1 MYDKKD
7 NFKRDNNRPQN
18 GGGYRGGRGKNEDL
32 NNDIVFGVRAVIEA
46 VRAGK
51 EINKIMIQR
60 GMQKDLFKELKEE
73 LANKMYNLQFVPIQ
87 KLNRLTRKNHQGVI
101 AFIAPIEYQN
111 IEDIITKLFEDG
123 EIPSV
128 MILDRVTDVRNFG
141 AIARTA
147 ECTGVHAIV
156 IIEKGG
162 VLVTSDA
169 IKTSAG
175 ALHRIPVC
183 KAKDLSQVVHYLK
196 TSGVQV
202 VACTEKTKNLIQDTD
217 LTVPS
222 AIIMGSE
229 EDGISTKLL
238 AESDVKAKI
247 PMVGEIASLN
257 VAVSAGIILY
267 ESLRQRMG

>member
-1 MYDKKD
+1 MYENKD
-7 NFKRDNNRPQN
+7 NDNRREGNRDRNFGGGRSRDHEDRDN
-18 GGGYRGGRGKNEDL
+18 
-32 NNDIVFGVRAVIEA
+32 DIIFGVRSVIEA
-46 VRAGK
+46 VKAGK

-60 GMQKDLFKELKEE
+60 GMNKELFKELKEE
-73 LANKMYNLQFVPIQ
+73 LANKNYNLQFVPIQ

-101 AFIAPIEYQN
+101 AFIAPIAYQE
-111 IEDIITKLFEDG
+111 IEPIVTQLFEKG
-123 EIPSV
+123 EVPNI
-128 MILDRVTDVRNFG
+128 MILDRLTDVRNFG

-175 ALHRIPVC
+175 ALMRIPIC
-183 KAKDLSQVVHYLK
+183 KVKDLSQVVHYLK
-196 TSGVQV
+196 SSGINV

-217 LTVPS
+217 LTLPT

-238 AESDVKAKI
+238 AESNEKAKI
-247 PMVGEIASLN
+247 PMTGEIASLN
-257 VAVSAGIILY
+257 VAVSAGIVLY
-267 ESLRQRMG
+267 ESIRQRLG

>member
-1 MYDKKD
+1 MYEKKD
-7 NFKRDNNRPQN
+7 NFRKDDNQNKN
-18 GGGYRGGRGKNEDL
+18 GGVYRGGRANDDEL

-46 VRAGK
+46 VKAGK

-73 LANKMYNLQFVPIQ
+73 LANKNYNLQFVPIQ

-101 AFIAPIEYQN
+101 AFIAPIEYQD
-111 IEDIITKLFEDG
+111 IEDIVTKLFEDG

-128 MILDRVTDVRNFG
+128 MILDRITDVRNFG

-147 ECTGVHAIV
+147 ECTGVHAII

-175 ALHRIPVC
+175 ALLRIPVC
-183 KAKDLSQVVHYLK
+183 KVKDLSQVVHYLK
-196 TSGVQV
+196 SSGVQV

-217 LTVPS
+217 LTVPT

-238 AESDVKAKI
+238 TESDVKAKI
-247 PMVGEIASLN
+247 PMVGKIASLN